1 LSKSVQRDGI
11 QLDNGRHDR
20 AKIGYVLLA
29 TEQTIEDDVYRLR
42 PGGVGVHFSRIP
54 IADSITTESLAAQ
67 VDNLANAAARLLPDG
82 SLDVITYA
90 CTSGSLVLGEDC
102 VFRELK
108 KGAPGAQATS
118 IITGVI
124 RALRSL
130 GIKSVAIATPYLDE
144 INLREAEYL
153 EQAGFDVVN
162 IEGLNIER
170 DSDMVRVTP
179 DYIANFAA
187 SVDREEADAVFVSC
201 GALRTLDVI
210 DDLEKRLDKP
220 AICSNQAMIWDTLR
234 LAGIEDRFNGVG
246 ALFRDF

>member
-1 LSKSVQRDGI
+1 MDKAVQRDDI
-11 QLDNGRHDR
+11 QFDNGRHDR

-42 PGGVGVHFSRIP
+42 PDGVGVHFSRIP
-54 IADSITTESLAAQ
+54 IPDSITNESLAAQ
-67 VDNLANAAARLLPDG
+67 VDNLANAAARILPDG
-82 SLDVITYA
+82 SLDVVTYA

-102 VFRELK
+102 VFRELN
-108 KGAPGAQATS
+108 KGAPNAKATS
-118 IITGVI
+118 LITGVI
-124 RALRSL
+124 RALRTL

-144 INLREAEYL
+144 INLREATYL

-179 DYIANFAA
+179 DYIANFAI
-187 SVDREEADAVFVSC
+187 SVDREGADAVFVSC

-210 DDLEKRLDKP
+210 DDLERRLGKL

-234 LAGIEDRFNGVG
+234 LAGIEDRFDGVG